1 MHPVNRRPASRALA
15 FVMLCSQLL
24 AGCATTPT
32 VLPPPVPER
41 ERTLQVGDILR
52 IDVWRQPEYSGEFT
66 IGGGGSLV
74 HPLYQE
80 VQLEGVPV
88 SEARERIGQF
98 LASYLQGAR
107 LVIEPL
113 YSVSVAGEVRDPSVY
128 HVTQGTTIA
137 EAIALAGGPTTQARL
152 DHALL
157 LRAGSEYPL
166 NLGDKLTTFGD
177 IPILSGDQVL
187 VDRRSDFSVW
197 RDVVAPVGTLASLIV
212 AIIRISDKTTGG

>member
-1 MHPVNRRPASRALA
+1 MHSVKRRPATRGLA

-80 VQLEGVPV
+80 VQLEGVPI
-88 SEARERIGQF
+88 SEARQRIGQF
-98 LASYLQGAR
+98 LTQYLQGAR

-113 YSVSVAGEVRDPSVY
+113 YSVSVAGEVRQPSVY
-128 HVTQGTTIA
+128 HVSRGTTIA
-137 EAIALAGGPTTQARL
+137 EAIAFAGGPTTQARL
-152 DHALL
+152 DQALL
-157 LRAGSEYPL
+157 LRGGSEYPL
-166 NLGDKLTTFGD
+166 NLGDQLTTFGE

-187 VDRRSDFSVW
+187 VYRRSDFSVW
-197 RDVVAPVGTLASLIV
+197 RDVVAPVGTLASLVV